1 MTPPMPAILSAC
13 LLLACLP
20 VLAASEDDRPVEDA
34 ARFKLSRPANPQLP
48 SLFLVGDSTV
58 KCGTPG
64 QRGWG
69 EEFGKYFNPAAV
81 NIVNHAIGGRSSRT
95 FITEGR
101 WAASLDMM
109 RAGDFV
115 IIQFGHNDGGP
126 INDDSRA
133 RGSLRGT
140 GPETEE
146 INNLLTARHE
156 VVKTYGG
163 YLRRYLADARAKGV
177 TPYLCTQ
184 VPRKQWEAD
193 SRRIIRP
200 TDGTVVWARR
210 VAEAEQATLLDLH
223 ETVAAAYDD
232 LGPAGVEPLF
242 ADART
247 HTTSAG
253 ADFTARW
260 VVQILAG
267 LPQSPWPPLLGVEGR
282 GVVNRPPAD

>member
-1 MTPPMPAILSAC
+1 MPAILSAC

-69 EEFGKYFNPAAV
+69 EEFGKYFNLAAV

-101 WAASLDMM
+101 W
-109 RAGDFV
+109 
-115 IIQFGHNDGGP
+115 
-126 INDDSRA
+126 
-133 RGSLRGT
+133 
-140 GPETEE
+140 
-146 INNLLTARHE
+146 
-156 VVKTYGG
+156 
-163 YLRRYLADARAKGV
+163 
-177 TPYLCTQ
+177 
-184 VPRKQWEAD
+184 
-193 SRRIIRP
+193 
-200 TDGTVVWARR
+200 
-210 VAEAEQATLLDLH
+210 
-223 ETVAAAYDD
+223 
-232 LGPAGVEPLF
+232 
-242 ADART
+242 
-247 HTTSAG
+247 
-253 ADFTARW
+253 
-260 VVQILAG
+260 VVQLLAG